1 MVDNTSNITS
11 ASIPPR
17 VFQALQSVNA
27 SKVYYA
33 LFGFRA
39 VSEDGRDL

>member
-11 ASIPPR
+11 ASIPR

-39 VSEDGRDL
+39 VSEDGGDL